1 MKSMLLGG
9 LAGALIVGVL
19 VAGFLAL
26 DKTTLH
32 WYADSN
38 GHASASFSALD
49 VQHLTESAIA
59 DGGFSVP
66 SNTHFAK
73 CPTAVFFKTNRKWL
87 VTCEFRETSGAAP
100 IATREFVFDD
110 RAGQVQAATK

>member
-19 VAGFLAL
+19 VAAFLAL

-32 WYADSN
+32 WYAGPN
-38 GHASASFSALD
+38 GHASASFSTLD

-66 SNTHFAK
+66 PNTHFAK
-73 CPTAVFFKTNRKWL
+73 CPKAQFFSSNRKWL
-87 VTCEFRETSGAAP
+87 VTCEFRETSAQ
-100 IATREFVFDD
+100 R
-110 RAGQVQAATK
+110 R